1 MTMTRSEQLI
11 KWLGDRQRK
20 YADGVALFD
29 ALAKQVQKEKYS
41 AYFAAAPANPHI
53 FDPHFTQLINC
64 LTRISREIRE
74 APAFYPAANEAIV
87 EAKEV
92 DEYVRTKELTLR
104 TTAITEHER
113 QIEELT
119 ERIEELEASDN
130 TDEVSGLQEQIDE
143 HRAELEQ
150 LRKEVDM
157 LSQPGVKV
165 VTEASMPASI
175 KKAYARIKEI
185 APLYASLHSDIANPD
200 ITDDARKPLAEQ
212 LCKLDDERR
221 KLWKTIDNWSEG
233 KGNLESDVKRPAF
246 SDNPVV
252 RGIELARHVKRL
264 KQNIANSK
272 NAAEKAKEDGRQV
285 VYDNAM
291 SRIAGYEAELAEIE
305 KEIAGEQI
313 SG

>member
-1 MTMTRSEQLI
+1 MTRNEQLI
-11 KWLGDRQRK
+11 NWLGNRQRK

-29 ALAKQVQKEKYS
+29 ALARQVQKEKYS
-41 AYFAAAPANPHI
+41 AYFAAAPASPHV

-64 LTRISREIRE
+64 LSRISREIRE
-74 APAFYPAANEAIV
+74 APELYPAANEAIV
-87 EAKEV
+87 ETKKV
-92 DEYVRTKELTLR
+92 DEKMRTEELTKR
-104 TTAITEHER
+104 TAAIATHEQ

-119 ERIEELEASDN
+119 ERIEDLEGSDN
-130 TDEVSGLQEQIDE
+130 AGEFSDLQEQIDE

-150 LRKEVDM
+150 LRKEVDI
-157 LSQPGVKV
+157 LNQPGVKV
-165 VTEASMPASI
+165 VTEASMPTSI

-200 ITDDARKPLAEQ
+200 ITDEKRKSLAEE

-221 KLWKTIDNWSEG
+221 KLWKAVDAWSEG
-233 KGNLESDVKRPAF
+233 KGTLSLDAARPVF

-252 RGIELARHVKRL
+252 RGIELMRHVKRL
-264 KQNIANSK
+264 KQNIVNSQR
-272 NAAEKAKEDGRQV
+272 AADKAKEDGRMV

-291 SRIAGYEAELAEIE
+291 NRIAGYNAELTEIE
-305 KEIAGEQI
+305 KEIAGEKV

>member
-1 MTMTRSEQLI
+1 MTRNEQLI
-11 KWLGDRQRK
+11 NWLGNRQRK
-20 YADGVALFD
+20 YAAGVALFD

-74 APAFYPAANEAIV
+74 APELYPAANESIV

-92 DEYVRTKELTLR
+92 DEKARTEELTKR
-104 TTAITEHER
+104 TAAIATHEQ

-119 ERIEELEASDN
+119 ERIEYLEGSDN
-130 TDEVSGLQEQIDE
+130 TGDISELQEQIDE

-150 LRKEVDM
+150 LRKEVDA
-157 LSQPGVKV
+157 LSEPGVKV
-165 VTEASMPASI
+165 VTEASMPTSI

-185 APLYASLHSDIANPD
+185 APLYASLHNDIANPD
-200 ITDDARKPLAEQ
+200 LEDEKRKSLAEE

-221 KLWKTIDNWSEG
+221 KLWKAIDAWAEG
-233 KGNLESDVKRPAF
+233 KGTLSLDAKRPVF
-246 SDNPVV
+246 SNNPVV

-264 KQNIANSK
+264 KQNIVNSQRS
-272 NAAEKAKEDGRQV
+272 ADKAKEDGRQV

-291 SRIAGYEAELAEIE
+291 SRIAGYEEELAEIE
-305 KEIAGEQI
+305 KEIAGEKV

>member
-1 MTMTRSEQLI
+1 MTRNEQLI
-11 KWLGDRQRK
+11 NWLGNRQRK

-29 ALAKQVQKEKYS
+29 TLAKQVQKEKYS

-74 APAFYPAANEAIV
+74 APELYPAANESIV

-92 DEYVRTKELTLR
+92 DEKARTEELTKR
-104 TTAITEHER
+104 TAAIATHEQ

-119 ERIEELEASDN
+119 ERIEYLEGSDN
-130 TDEVSGLQEQIDE
+130 TGDISELQEQIDE

-150 LRKEVDM
+150 LRKEVDA
-157 LSQPGVKV
+157 LSEPGVKV
-165 VTEASMPASI
+165 VTEASMPTSI

-185 APLYASLHSDIANPD
+185 APLYASLHNDIANPD
-200 ITDDARKPLAEQ
+200 LEDEKRKSLAEE

-221 KLWKTIDNWSEG
+221 KLWKAIDTWAEG
-233 KGNLESDVKRPAF
+233 KGTLSLDAKRPVF
-246 SDNPVV
+246 SNNPVV

-264 KQNIANSK
+264 KQNIVNSQRS
-272 NAAEKAKEDGRQV
+272 ADKAKEGGRQV

-291 SRIAGYEAELAEIE
+291 SRIAGYEEELAEIE
-305 KEIAGEQI
+305 KEIAGEKV

>member
-1 MTMTRSEQLI
+1 MTRNEQLI
-11 KWLGDRQRK
+11 NWLGNRQRK

-29 ALAKQVQKEKYS
+29 ALARQVQKEKYS
-41 AYFAAAPANPHI
+41 VYFAAAPANPHI

-74 APAFYPAANEAIV
+74 APELYPAANESII

-92 DEYVRTKELTLR
+92 DEKARTEELTKR
-104 TTAITEHER
+104 TAAIATHEQ
-113 QIEELT
+113 QIEDLT
-119 ERIEELEASDN
+119 ERIEDLEGSDN
-130 TDEVSGLQEQIDE
+130 TGDISELQEQIDE

-150 LRKEVDM
+150 LRKEVDA
-157 LSQPGVKV
+157 LSNPGVKV
-165 VTEASMPASI
+165 VTEASMPTSI

-185 APLYASLHSDIANPD
+185 APLYASLHNDIANPD
-200 ITDDARKPLAEQ
+200 IEDEARKTLAEE

-221 KLWKTIDNWSEG
+221 RLWKAIDAWSEG
-233 KGNLESDVKRPAF
+233 KGTLSLDAKRPVF

-264 KQNIANSK
+264 KQNIVNSQRS
-272 NAAEKAKEDGRQV
+272 ADKAKEDGRQV

-291 SRIAGYEAELAEIE
+291 SRIAGYEKELAEIE
-305 KEIAGEQI
+305 KEISGEKV

>member
-1 MTMTRSEQLI
+1 MTRNEQLI
-11 KWLGDRQRK
+11 NWLGNRQRN
-20 YADGVALFD
+20 GVVLFD

-41 AYFAAAPANPHI
+41 VYFAAAPANPHI

-74 APAFYPAANEAIV
+74 APELYPAANESII

-92 DEYVRTKELTLR
+92 DEKARTEELTKR
-104 TTAITEHER
+104 TAAIATHEQ

-119 ERIEELEASDN
+119 ERIEDLEGSDN
-130 TDEVSGLQEQIDE
+130 IGDISELQEQIDE

-150 LRKEVDM
+150 LRKEVDA
-157 LSQPGVKV
+157 LSNPGVKV
-165 VTEASMPASI
+165 VTEASMPTSI

-185 APLYASLHSDIANPD
+185 APLYASLHNDIANPD
-200 ITDDARKPLAEQ
+200 IEDEARKTLAEE

-221 KLWKTIDNWSEG
+221 RLWKAIDTWSEG
-233 KGNLESDVKRPAF
+233 KGTLNLDAKRPVF

-264 KQNIANSK
+264 KQNIVNSQRS
-272 NAAEKAKEDGRQV
+272 ADKAKEDGRQV

-291 SRIAGYEAELAEIE
+291 SRIAGYEKELAEIE
-305 KEIAGEQI
+305 KEISGEKV

>member
-1 MTMTRSEQLI
+1 MTRNEQLI
-11 KWLGDRQRK
+11 NWLGNRQRK

-29 ALAKQVQKEKYS
+29 ALARQVQKEKYS
-41 AYFAAAPANPHI
+41 VYFAAAPANPHI

-74 APAFYPAANEAIV
+74 APELYPAANESII

-92 DEYVRTKELTLR
+92 DEKARTEELTKR
-104 TTAITEHER
+104 TAAIATHEQ

-119 ERIEELEASDN
+119 ERIEYLEGSDN
-130 TDEVSGLQEQIDE
+130 TGDISELQEQIDE

-150 LRKEVDM
+150 LRKEVDA
-157 LSQPGVKV
+157 LSEPGVKV
-165 VTEASMPASI
+165 VTEASMPTSI

-185 APLYASLHSDIANPD
+185 APLYASLHNDIANPD
-200 ITDDARKPLAEQ
+200 LEDEKRKSLAEE

-221 KLWKTIDNWSEG
+221 KLWKAIDTWAEG
-233 KGNLESDVKRPAF
+233 KGTLSLDAKRPVF
-246 SDNPVV
+246 SNNPVV

-264 KQNIANSK
+264 KQNIVNSQRS
-272 NAAEKAKEDGRQV
+272 ADKAKEDGRQV

-291 SRIAGYEAELAEIE
+291 SRIAGYEEELAEIE
-305 KEIAGEQI
+305 KEIAGEKV

>member
-1 MTMTRSEQLI
+1 MTRNEQLI
-11 KWLGDRQRK
+11 NWLGNRQRK

-29 ALAKQVQKEKYS
+29 ALVRQVQKEKYS
-41 AYFAAAPANPHI
+41 VYFAAAPANPHI

-74 APAFYPAANEAIV
+74 APELYPAANESII

-92 DEYVRTKELTLR
+92 DEKARTEELTKR
-104 TTAITEHER
+104 TAAIATHEQ

-119 ERIEELEASDN
+119 ERIEDLEGSDN
-130 TDEVSGLQEQIDE
+130 TGDISELQEQIDE

-150 LRKEVDM
+150 LRKEVDA
-157 LSQPGVKV
+157 LSNPGVKV
-165 VTEASMPASI
+165 VTEASMPTSI

-185 APLYASLHSDIANPD
+185 APLYASLHNDIANPD
-200 ITDDARKPLAEQ
+200 IEDEARKTLAEE

-221 KLWKTIDNWSEG
+221 RLWKAIDAWSEG
-233 KGNLESDVKRPAF
+233 KGTLSLDAKRPVF

-264 KQNIANSK
+264 KQNIVNSQRS
-272 NAAEKAKEDGRQV
+272 ADKAKEDGRQV

-291 SRIAGYEAELAEIE
+291 SRIAGYEKELAEIE
-305 KEIAGEQI
+305 KEISGEKV

>member
-1 MTMTRSEQLI
+1 MTRNEQLI
-11 KWLGDRQRK
+11 NWLGNRQRK

-74 APAFYPAANEAIV
+74 APELYPAANESIV

-92 DEYVRTKELTLR
+92 DEKARTEELTKR
-104 TTAITEHER
+104 TAAIATHEQ

-119 ERIEELEASDN
+119 ERIEYLEGSDN
-130 TDEVSGLQEQIDE
+130 TGDISELQEQIDE

-150 LRKEVDM
+150 LRKEVDA
-157 LSQPGVKV
+157 LSEPGVKV
-165 VTEASMPASI
+165 VTEASMPTSI

-185 APLYASLHSDIANPD
+185 APLYASLHNDIANPD
-200 ITDDARKPLAEQ
+200 LEDEKRKSLAEE

-221 KLWKTIDNWSEG
+221 KLWKAIDTWAEG
-233 KGNLESDVKRPAF
+233 KGTLSLDAKRPVF
-246 SDNPVV
+246 SNNPVV

-264 KQNIANSK
+264 KQNIVNSQRS
-272 NAAEKAKEDGRQV
+272 ADKAKEDGRQV

-291 SRIAGYEAELAEIE
+291 SRIAGYEEELAEIE
-305 KEIAGEQI
+305 KEIAGEKV

>member
-1 MTMTRSEQLI
+1 MTRNEQLI
-11 KWLGDRQRK
+11 NWLGNRQRK

-29 ALAKQVQKEKYS
+29 TLAKQVQKEKYS

-74 APAFYPAANEAIV
+74 APELYPAANESIV

-92 DEYVRTKELTLR
+92 DEKARTEELTKR
-104 TTAITEHER
+104 TAAIATHEQ

-119 ERIEELEASDN
+119 ERIEYLEGSDN
-130 TDEVSGLQEQIDE
+130 TGDISELQEQIDE

-150 LRKEVDM
+150 LRKEVDA
-157 LSQPGVKV
+157 LSEPGVKV
-165 VTEASMPASI
+165 VTEASMPISI

-185 APLYASLHSDIANPD
+185 APLYASLHNDIANPD
-200 ITDDARKPLAEQ
+200 LEDEKRKSLAEE

-221 KLWKTIDNWSEG
+221 KLWKAIDTWAEG
-233 KGNLESDVKRPAF
+233 KGTLSLDAKRPVF
-246 SDNPVV
+246 SNNPVV

-264 KQNIANSK
+264 KQNIVNSQRS
-272 NAAEKAKEDGRQV
+272 ADKAKEDGRQV

-291 SRIAGYEAELAEIE
+291 SRIAGYEEELAEIE
-305 KEIAGEQI
+305 KEIAGEKV

>member
-1 MTMTRSEQLI
+1 MTRNEQLI
-11 KWLGDRQRK
+11 NWLGNRQRK
-20 YADGVALFD
+20 YADGVTLFD
-29 ALAKQVQKEKYS
+29 VLAKQVQKEKYS

-74 APAFYPAANEAIV
+74 APELYPAANESII

-92 DEYVRTKELTLR
+92 DEKVRAEELTKR
-104 TTAITEHER
+104 TAAIATHEQ

-119 ERIEELEASDN
+119 ERIEDLEGNDN
-130 TDEVSGLQEQIDE
+130 AGDVSKLQEQIDE

-150 LRKEVDM
+150 LREEVDA
-157 LSQPGVKV
+157 LSEPGVKV
-165 VTEASMPASI
+165 VTEASMPTSI

-185 APLYASLHSDIANPD
+185 APLYASLHNDIANPD
-200 ITDDARKPLAEQ
+200 IDDEARKTLAEE

-221 KLWKTIDNWSEG
+221 KLWKAIDAWSEG
-233 KGNLESDVKRPAF
+233 KGTLSLDAKRPVF
-246 SDNPVV
+246 SNNPVV

-264 KQNIANSK
+264 KQNIVNSQRS
-272 NAAEKAKEDGRQV
+272 ADKAKEDGRQV

-291 SRIAGYEAELAEIE
+291 SRIAGYEEELAEIE
-305 KEIAGEQI
+305 KEIAGEKV

>member
-1 MTMTRSEQLI
+1 MARNEQLI
-11 KWLGDRQRK
+11 NWLGNRQRK

-29 ALAKQVQKEKYS
+29 TLAKQVQKEKYS

-74 APAFYPAANEAIV
+74 APELYPAANESIV

-92 DEYVRTKELTLR
+92 DEKARTEELTKR
-104 TTAITEHER
+104 TAAIATHEQ

-119 ERIEELEASDN
+119 ERIEYLEGSDN
-130 TDEVSGLQEQIDE
+130 TGDISELQEQIDE

-150 LRKEVDM
+150 LRKEVDA
-157 LSQPGVKV
+157 LSEPGVKV
-165 VTEASMPASI
+165 VTEASMPTSI

-185 APLYASLHSDIANPD
+185 APLYASLHNDIANPD
-200 ITDDARKPLAEQ
+200 LEDEKRKSLAEE

-221 KLWKTIDNWSEG
+221 KLWKAIDTWAEG
-233 KGNLESDVKRPAF
+233 KGTLSLDAKRPVF
-246 SDNPVV
+246 SNNPVV

-264 KQNIANSK
+264 KQNIVNSQRS
-272 NAAEKAKEDGRQV
+272 ADKAKEDGRQV

-291 SRIAGYEAELAEIE
+291 SRIAGYEEELAEIE
-305 KEIAGEQI
+305 KEIAGEKV

>member
-1 MTMTRSEQLI
+1 MTRNEQLI
-11 KWLGDRQRK
+11 NWLGNRQRK

-29 ALAKQVQKEKYS
+29 TLAKQVQKEKYS
-41 AYFAAAPANPHI
+41 VYFAAAPANPHI

-64 LTRISREIRE
+64 LTRISREIRG
-74 APAFYPAANEAIV
+74 APELYPAANESIV

-92 DEYVRTKELTLR
+92 DEKARTEELTKR
-104 TTAITEHER
+104 TAAIATHEQ

-119 ERIEELEASDN
+119 ERIEYLEGSDN
-130 TDEVSGLQEQIDE
+130 TGDISELQEQIDE

-150 LRKEVDM
+150 LRKEVDA
-157 LSQPGVKV
+157 LSEPGVKV
-165 VTEASMPASI
+165 VTEASMPTSI

-185 APLYASLHSDIANPD
+185 APLYASLHNDIANPD
-200 ITDDARKPLAEQ
+200 LEDEKRKSLAEE

-221 KLWKTIDNWSEG
+221 KLWKAIDTWAEG
-233 KGNLESDVKRPAF
+233 KGTLSLDAKRPVF
-246 SDNPVV
+246 SNNPVV

-264 KQNIANSK
+264 KQNIDNSQRS
-272 NAAEKAKEDGRQV
+272 ADKAKEDGRQV

-291 SRIAGYEAELAEIE
+291 SRIAGYEEELAEIE
-305 KEIAGEQI
+305 KEIAGEKV

>member
-1 MTMTRSEQLI
+1 MTRNEQLI
-11 KWLGDRQRK
+11 NWLGNRQRK

-29 ALAKQVQKEKYS
+29 ALARQVQKEKYS
-41 AYFAAAPANPHI
+41 VYFAAAPANPHI

-74 APAFYPAANEAIV
+74 APELYPAANESII

-92 DEYVRTKELTLR
+92 DEKARTEELTKR
-104 TTAITEHER
+104 TAAIATHEQ

-119 ERIEELEASDN
+119 ERIEDLEGSDN
-130 TDEVSGLQEQIDE
+130 TGDISELQEQIDE

-150 LRKEVDM
+150 LRKEVDA
-157 LSQPGVKV
+157 LSNPGVKV
-165 VTEASMPASI
+165 VTEASMPTSI

-185 APLYASLHSDIANPD
+185 APLYASLHNDIANPD
-200 ITDDARKPLAEQ
+200 IEDEARKTLAEE

-221 KLWKTIDNWSEG
+221 RLWKAIDAWSEG
-233 KGNLESDVKRPAF
+233 KGTLSLDAKRPVF

-264 KQNIANSK
+264 KQNIVNSQRS
-272 NAAEKAKEDGRQV
+272 ADKAKEDGRQV

-291 SRIAGYEAELAEIE
+291 SRIAGYEKELAEIE
-305 KEIAGEQI
+305 KEISGEKV

>member
-1 MTMTRSEQLI
+1 MTRNEQLI
-11 KWLGDRQRK
+11 NWLGNRQRK

-74 APAFYPAANEAIV
+74 APELYPAANESIV

-92 DEYVRTKELTLR
+92 DEKARTEELTKR
-104 TTAITEHER
+104 TAAIATHEQ

-119 ERIEELEASDN
+119 ERIEYLEGSDN
-130 TDEVSGLQEQIDE
+130 TGDISELQEQIDE
-143 HRAELEQ
+143 HRAELKQ
-150 LRKEVDM
+150 LRKEVDA
-157 LSQPGVKV
+157 LSEPGVKV
-165 VTEASMPASI
+165 VTEASMPTSI

-185 APLYASLHSDIANPD
+185 APLYASLHNDIANPD
-200 ITDDARKPLAEQ
+200 LEDEKRKSLAEE

-221 KLWKTIDNWSEG
+221 KLWKAIDAWAEG
-233 KGNLESDVKRPAF
+233 KGTLSLDAKRPVF
-246 SDNPVV
+246 SNNPVV

-264 KQNIANSK
+264 KQNIVNSQRS
-272 NAAEKAKEDGRQV
+272 ADKAKEDGRQV

-291 SRIAGYEAELAEIE
+291 SRIAGYEEELAEIE
-305 KEIAGEQI
+305 KEIAGEKV

>member
-1 MTMTRSEQLI
+1 MTRNEQLI
-11 KWLGDRQRK
+11 NWLGNRQRK

-29 ALAKQVQKEKYS
+29 TLAKQVQKEKYS

-74 APAFYPAANEAIV
+74 APELYPAANESIV

-92 DEYVRTKELTLR
+92 DEKARTEELTKR
-104 TTAITEHER
+104 TAAIATHEQ

-119 ERIEELEASDN
+119 ERIEYLEGSDN
-130 TDEVSGLQEQIDE
+130 TGDISELQEQIDE

-150 LRKEVDM
+150 LRKEVDA
-157 LSQPGVKV
+157 LSEPGVKV
-165 VTEASMPASI
+165 VTEASMPTSI

-185 APLYASLHSDIANPD
+185 APLYASLHNDIANPD
-200 ITDDARKPLAEQ
+200 IDDEARKALAEE

-221 KLWKTIDNWSEG
+221 KLWKAIDAWAEG
-233 KGNLESDVKRPAF
+233 KGTLNLDAKRPVF
-246 SDNPVV
+246 SNNPVV

-264 KQNIANSK
+264 KQNIVNSQRS
-272 NAAEKAKEDGRQV
+272 ADKAKEDGRQV

-291 SRIAGYEAELAEIE
+291 NRIAGYEEELAEIE
-305 KEIAGEQI
+305 KEISGEKV

>member
-1 MTMTRSEQLI
+1 MTRNEQLI
-11 KWLGDRQRK
+11 NWLGNRQRK

-29 ALAKQVQKEKYS
+29 TLAKQVQKEKYS

-74 APAFYPAANEAIV
+74 APELYPAANESIV

-92 DEYVRTKELTLR
+92 DEKARTEELTKR
-104 TTAITEHER
+104 TAAIATHEQ

-119 ERIEELEASDN
+119 ERIEYLEGSDN
-130 TDEVSGLQEQIDE
+130 TGDISELQEQIDE

-150 LRKEVDM
+150 LRKEVDA
-157 LSQPGVKV
+157 LSEPGVKV
-165 VTEASMPASI
+165 VTEASMPTSI

-185 APLYASLHSDIANPD
+185 APLYASLHNDIANPD
-200 ITDDARKPLAEQ
+200 LEDEKRKSLAEE

-221 KLWKTIDNWSEG
+221 KLWKAIDTWAEG
-233 KGNLESDVKRPAF
+233 KGTLSLDAKRPVF
-246 SDNPVV
+246 SNNPVV

-264 KQNIANSK
+264 KQNIVNSQRS
-272 NAAEKAKEDGRQV
+272 ADKAKEDGRQV

-291 SRIAGYEAELAEIE
+291 SRIAGYEEELAEIE
-305 KEIAGEQI
+305 KEIAGEKV

>member
-1 MTMTRSEQLI
+1 MTRNEQLI
-11 KWLGDRQRK
+11 NWLGNRQRK

-29 ALAKQVQKEKYS
+29 ALARQVQKEKYS
-41 AYFAAAPANPHI
+41 VYFAAAPANPHI

-74 APAFYPAANEAIV
+74 APELYPAANESII

-92 DEYVRTKELTLR
+92 DEKARTEELTKR
-104 TTAITEHER
+104 TAAIATHEQ

-119 ERIEELEASDN
+119 ERIEDLEGSDN
-130 TDEVSGLQEQIDE
+130 TGDISELQEQIDE

-150 LRKEVDM
+150 LRKEVDA
-157 LSQPGVKV
+157 LSNPGVKV
-165 VTEASMPASI
+165 VTEASMPTSI

-185 APLYASLHSDIANPD
+185 APLYASLHNDIANPD
-200 ITDDARKPLAEQ
+200 IEDEARKTLAEE

-221 KLWKTIDNWSEG
+221 RLWKAIDAWSEG
-233 KGNLESDVKRPAF
+233 KGTLSLDAKRPVF

-264 KQNIANSK
+264 KQNIVNSQRS
-272 NAAEKAKEDGRQV
+272 ADKAKEDGRQV

-291 SRIAGYEAELAEIE
+291 SRIAGYEKELAEIE
-305 KEIAGEQI
+305 KEISGEKV
-313 SG
+313 SR

>member
-1 MTMTRSEQLI
+1 MTRNEQLI
-11 KWLGDRQRK
+11 NWLGNRQRK
-20 YADGVALFD
+20 YADGVALFNT
-29 ALAKQVQKEKYS
+29 LAKQVQKEKYS

-74 APAFYPAANEAIV
+74 APELYPAANESIV

-92 DEYVRTKELTLR
+92 DEKARTEELTKR
-104 TTAITEHER
+104 TAAIATHEQ

-119 ERIEELEASDN
+119 ERIEYLEGSDN
-130 TDEVSGLQEQIDE
+130 TGDISELQEQIDE

-150 LRKEVDM
+150 LRKEVDA
-157 LSQPGVKV
+157 LSEPGVKV
-165 VTEASMPASI
+165 VTEASMPTSI

-185 APLYASLHSDIANPD
+185 APLYASLHNDIANPD
-200 ITDDARKPLAEQ
+200 LEDEKRKSLAEE

-221 KLWKTIDNWSEG
+221 KLWKAIDTWAEG
-233 KGNLESDVKRPAF
+233 KGTLSLDAKRPVF
-246 SDNPVV
+246 SNNPVV

-264 KQNIANSK
+264 KQNIVNSQRS
-272 NAAEKAKEDGRQV
+272 ADKAKEDGRQV

-291 SRIAGYEAELAEIE
+291 SRIAGYEEELAEIE
-305 KEIAGEQI
+305 KEIAGEKV

>member
-1 MTMTRSEQLI
+1 MTRNEQLI
-11 KWLGDRQRK
+11 NWLGNRQRK

-41 AYFAAAPANPHI
+41 VYFAAAPANPHI

-74 APAFYPAANEAIV
+74 APELYPAANESII

-92 DEYVRTKELTLR
+92 DEKARTEELTKR
-104 TTAITEHER
+104 TAAIATHEQ

-119 ERIEELEASDN
+119 ERIEDLEGSDN
-130 TDEVSGLQEQIDE
+130 TGDISELQEQIDE

-150 LRKEVDM
+150 LRKEVDA
-157 LSQPGVKV
+157 LSNPGVKV
-165 VTEASMPASI
+165 VTEASMPTSI

-185 APLYASLHSDIANPD
+185 APLYASLHNDIANPD
-200 ITDDARKPLAEQ
+200 IEDEARKTLAEE

-221 KLWKTIDNWSEG
+221 RLWKAIDTWSEG
-233 KGNLESDVKRPAF
+233 KGTLNLDAKRPVF

-264 KQNIANSK
+264 KQNIVNSQRS
-272 NAAEKAKEDGRQV
+272 ADKAKEDGRQF

-291 SRIAGYEAELAEIE
+291 SRIAGYEKELAEIE
-305 KEIAGEQI
+305 KEISGEKV

>member
-1 MTMTRSEQLI
+1 MTRNEQLI
-11 KWLGDRQRK
+11 NWLGNRQRK

-29 ALAKQVQKEKYS
+29 ALARQVQKEKYS
-41 AYFAAAPANPHI
+41 VYFAAAPANPHI

-74 APAFYPAANEAIV
+74 APELYPAANESII

-92 DEYVRTKELTLR
+92 DEKARTEELTKR
-104 TTAITEHER
+104 TAAIATHEQ

-119 ERIEELEASDN
+119 ERIEDLEGSDN
-130 TDEVSGLQEQIDE
+130 TGDISELQEQIDE

-150 LRKEVDM
+150 LRKEVDA
-157 LSQPGVKV
+157 LSNPGIKV
-165 VTEASMPASI
+165 VTEASMPTSI

-185 APLYASLHSDIANPD
+185 APLYASLHNDIANPD
-200 ITDDARKPLAEQ
+200 IEDEARKTLAEE

-221 KLWKTIDNWSEG
+221 RLWKAIDAWSEG
-233 KGNLESDVKRPAF
+233 KGTLSLDAKRPVF

-264 KQNIANSK
+264 KQNIVNSQRS
-272 NAAEKAKEDGRQV
+272 ADKAKEDGRQV

-291 SRIAGYEAELAEIE
+291 SRIAGYEKELAEIE
-305 KEIAGEQI
+305 KEISGEKV

>member
-1 MTMTRSEQLI
+1 MTRNEQLI
-11 KWLGDRQRK
+11 NWLGNRQRK

-29 ALAKQVQKEKYS
+29 ALARQVQKEKYS
-41 AYFAAAPANPHI
+41 VYFAAAPANPHI

-74 APAFYPAANEAIV
+74 APELYPAANESII

-92 DEYVRTKELTLR
+92 DEKARTEELTKR
-104 TTAITEHER
+104 TAAIATHEQ

-119 ERIEELEASDN
+119 ERIEYLEGSDN
-130 TDEVSGLQEQIDE
+130 TGDISELQEQIDE

-150 LRKEVDM
+150 LRKEVDA
-157 LSQPGVKV
+157 LSNPGVKV
-165 VTEASMPASI
+165 VTEASMPTSI

-185 APLYASLHSDIANPD
+185 APLYASLHNDIANPD
-200 ITDDARKPLAEQ
+200 IEDEARKTLAEE

-221 KLWKTIDNWSEG
+221 RLWKAIDAWSEG
-233 KGNLESDVKRPAF
+233 KGTLSLDAKRPVF

-264 KQNIANSK
+264 KQNIVNSQRS
-272 NAAEKAKEDGRQV
+272 ADKAKEDGRQV

-291 SRIAGYEAELAEIE
+291 SRIAGYEKELAEIE
-305 KEIAGEQI
+305 KEISGEKV

>member
-1 MTMTRSEQLI
+1 MTRNEQLI
-11 KWLGDRQRK
+11 NWLCNRQRK

-41 AYFAAAPANPHI
+41 VYFAAAPANPHI

-74 APAFYPAANEAIV
+74 APELYPAANESII

-92 DEYVRTKELTLR
+92 DEKARTEELTKR
-104 TTAITEHER
+104 TAAIATHEQ

-119 ERIEELEASDN
+119 ERIEDLEGSDN
-130 TDEVSGLQEQIDE
+130 TGDISELQEQIDE

-150 LRKEVDM
+150 LRKEVDA
-157 LSQPGVKV
+157 LSNPGVKV
-165 VTEASMPASI
+165 VTEASMPTSI

-185 APLYASLHSDIANPD
+185 APLYASLHNDIANPD
-200 ITDDARKPLAEQ
+200 IEDEARKTLAEE

-221 KLWKTIDNWSEG
+221 RLWKAIDTWSEG
-233 KGNLESDVKRPAF
+233 KGTLNLDAKRPVF
-246 SDNPVV
+246 SDNLVV

-264 KQNIANSK
+264 KQNIVNSQRS
-272 NAAEKAKEDGRQV
+272 ADKAKEDGRQV

-291 SRIAGYEAELAEIE
+291 SRIAGYEKELAEIE
-305 KEIAGEQI
+305 KEISGEKV

>member
-1 MTMTRSEQLI
+1 MTRNEQLI
-11 KWLGDRQRK
+11 NWLGNRQRK

-29 ALAKQVQKEKYS
+29 ALARQVQKEKYS
-41 AYFAAAPANPHI
+41 VYFAAAPANPHI

-74 APAFYPAANEAIV
+74 APELYPAANESII

-92 DEYVRTKELTLR
+92 DEKARTEELTKR
-104 TTAITEHER
+104 TAAIATHEQ

-119 ERIEELEASDN
+119 ERIEDLEGSDN
-130 TDEVSGLQEQIDE
+130 TGDISELQEQIDE

-150 LRKEVDM
+150 LRKEVDA
-157 LSQPGVKV
+157 LSNPGVKV
-165 VTEASMPASI
+165 VTEASMPTSI
-175 KKAYARIKEI
+175 KKTYARIKEI
-185 APLYASLHSDIANPD
+185 APLYASLHNDIANPD
-200 ITDDARKPLAEQ
+200 IEDEARKTLAEE

-221 KLWKTIDNWSEG
+221 RLWKAIDAWSEG
-233 KGNLESDVKRPAF
+233 KGTLSLDAKRPVF

-264 KQNIANSK
+264 KQNIVNSQRS
-272 NAAEKAKEDGRQV
+272 ADKAKEDGRQV

-291 SRIAGYEAELAEIE
+291 SRIAGYEKELAEIE
-305 KEIAGEQI
+305 KEISGEKV

>member
-1 MTMTRSEQLI
+1 MTRNEQLI
-11 KWLGDRQRK
+11 NWLGNRQRK

-41 AYFAAAPANPHI
+41 VYFAAAPANPHI

-74 APAFYPAANEAIV
+74 APELYPAANESII

-92 DEYVRTKELTLR
+92 DEKARTEELTKR
-104 TTAITEHER
+104 TAAIATHEQ

-119 ERIEELEASDN
+119 ERIEDLEGSDN
-130 TDEVSGLQEQIDE
+130 TGDISELQEQIDE

-150 LRKEVDM
+150 LRKEVDA
-157 LSQPGVKV
+157 LSNPGVKV
-165 VTEASMPASI
+165 VTEASMPTSI

-185 APLYASLHSDIANPD
+185 APLYASLHNDKANPD
-200 ITDDARKPLAEQ
+200 IEHEARKTLAEE

-221 KLWKTIDNWSEG
+221 RLWKAIDTWSEG
-233 KGNLESDVKRPAF
+233 KGTLNLDAKRPVF

-264 KQNIANSK
+264 KQNIVNSQRS
-272 NAAEKAKEDGRQV
+272 ADKAKEDGRQV

-291 SRIAGYEAELAEIE
+291 SRIAGYEKELAEIE
-305 KEIAGEQI
+305 KEISGEKV

>member
-1 MTMTRSEQLI
+1 MTRNEQLI
-11 KWLGDRQRK
+11 NWLGNRQRK

-29 ALAKQVQKEKYS
+29 TLAKQVQKEKYS

-74 APAFYPAANEAIV
+74 APELYPAANESIV

-92 DEYVRTKELTLR
+92 DEKARTEELTKR
-104 TTAITEHER
+104 TAAIATHEQ

-119 ERIEELEASDN
+119 ERIEYLEGSDN
-130 TDEVSGLQEQIDE
+130 TGDISELQEQIDE
-143 HRAELEQ
+143 HRAEQEQ
-150 LRKEVDM
+150 LRKEVDA
-157 LSQPGVKV
+157 LSEPGVKV
-165 VTEASMPASI
+165 VTEAFMPTSI

-185 APLYASLHSDIANPD
+185 APLYASLHNDIANPD
-200 ITDDARKPLAEQ
+200 LEDEKRKSLAEE

-221 KLWKTIDNWSEG
+221 KLWKAIDTWAEG
-233 KGNLESDVKRPAF
+233 KGTLSLDAKRPVF
-246 SDNPVV
+246 SNNPVV

-264 KQNIANSK
+264 KQNIVNSQRS
-272 NAAEKAKEDGRQV
+272 ADKAKEDGRQV

-291 SRIAGYEAELAEIE
+291 SRIAGYEEELAEIE
-305 KEIAGEQI
+305 KEIAGEKV

>member
-1 MTMTRSEQLI
+1 MTRNEQLI
-11 KWLGDRQRK
+11 SWLGTRQRK

-29 ALAKQVQKEKYS
+29 ALARQVQKEKYS
-41 AYFAAAPANPHI
+41 VYFAAAPANPHI

-74 APAFYPAANEAIV
+74 APELYPAANESII

-92 DEYVRTKELTLR
+92 DEKARTEELTKR
-104 TTAITEHER
+104 TAAIATHEQ

-119 ERIEELEASDN
+119 ERIEDLEGSDN
-130 TDEVSGLQEQIDE
+130 TGDISELQEQIDE

-150 LRKEVDM
+150 LRKEVDA
-157 LSQPGVKV
+157 LSNPGVKV
-165 VTEASMPASI
+165 VTEASMPTSI

-185 APLYASLHSDIANPD
+185 APLYASLHNDIANPD
-200 ITDDARKPLAEQ
+200 IEDEARKTLAEE

-221 KLWKTIDNWSEG
+221 RLWKAIDAWSEG
-233 KGNLESDVKRPAF
+233 KGTLSLDAKRPVF

-264 KQNIANSK
+264 KQNIVNSQRS
-272 NAAEKAKEDGRQV
+272 ADKAKEDGRQV

-291 SRIAGYEAELAEIE
+291 SRIAGYEKELAEIE
-305 KEIAGEQI
+305 KEISGEKV

>member
-1 MTMTRSEQLI
+1 MTRNEQLI
-11 KWLGDRQRK
+11 NWLGNRQRK

-64 LTRISREIRE
+64 LTRISRELRE
-74 APAFYPAANEAIV
+74 APELYPAANEPMV
-87 EAKEV
+87 ETKEV
-92 DEYVRTKELTLR
+92 DEKVRMEELTKR
-104 TTAITEHER
+104 TDAIATHEQ

-119 ERIEELEASDN
+119 ERIEDLEGSDN
-130 TDEVSGLQEQIDE
+130 TDDISELQEQIDE

-150 LRKEVDM
+150 LRKEVDA
-157 LSQPGVKV
+157 LSEPGVKV
-165 VTEASMPASI
+165 VTEASMPTSI

-185 APLYASLHSDIANPD
+185 APLYASLHNDIANPD
-200 ITDDARKPLAEQ
+200 ITDEKRKSLAEE

-221 KLWKTIDNWSEG
+221 KLWKAIDAWAEG
-233 KGNLESDVKRPAF
+233 KGTLSLDAKRPAF

-272 NAAEKAKEDGRQV
+272 KAAEKAKEDGRQV
-285 VYDNAM
+285 VYENAM
-291 SRIAGYEAELAEIE
+291 QRIAGYEADLAETE
-305 KEIAGEQI
+305 KEIAGEKV

>member
-1 MTMTRSEQLI
+1 MTRNEQLI
-11 KWLGDRQRK
+11 NWLGNRQRK

-29 ALAKQVQKEKYS
+29 ALARQVQKEKYS
-41 AYFAAAPANPHI
+41 VYFAAAPANPHI

-74 APAFYPAANEAIV
+74 APELYPAANESII

-92 DEYVRTKELTLR
+92 DEKARTEELTKR
-104 TTAITEHER
+104 TAAIATHEQ

-119 ERIEELEASDN
+119 ERIEDLEGSDN
-130 TDEVSGLQEQIDE
+130 TGDISELQEQIDE

-150 LRKEVDM
+150 LRKEVDA
-157 LSQPGVKV
+157 LSNPGVKV
-165 VTEASMPASI
+165 VTEASMPTSI

-185 APLYASLHSDIANPD
+185 APLYASLHNDIANPD
-200 ITDDARKPLAEQ
+200 IEDEARKTLAEE

-221 KLWKTIDNWSEG
+221 RIWKAIDAWSEG
-233 KGNLESDVKRPAF
+233 KGTLSLDAKRPVF

-264 KQNIANSK
+264 KQNIVNSQRS
-272 NAAEKAKEDGRQV
+272 ADKAKEDGRQV
-285 VYDNAM
+285 VYNNAM
-291 SRIAGYEAELAEIE
+291 SRIAGYEKELAEIE
-305 KEIAGEQI
+305 KEISGEKV

>member
-1 MTMTRSEQLI
+1 MTRNEQLI
-11 KWLGDRQRK
+11 NWLGNRQRK

-29 ALAKQVQKEKYS
+29 TLAKQVQKEKYS

-74 APAFYPAANEAIV
+74 APELYPAANESIV

-92 DEYVRTKELTLR
+92 DEKARTEELTKR
-104 TTAITEHER
+104 TAAIATHEQ

-119 ERIEELEASDN
+119 ERIEYLEGSDN
-130 TDEVSGLQEQIDE
+130 TGDISELQEQIDE

-150 LRKEVDM
+150 LRKEVDA
-157 LSQPGVKV
+157 LSEPGVKV
-165 VTEASMPASI
+165 VTEASMPTSI

-185 APLYASLHSDIANPD
+185 APLYASLHNDIANPD
-200 ITDDARKPLAEQ
+200 LEDEKRKSLAEE

-221 KLWKTIDNWSEG
+221 KLWKAIDTWAEG
-233 KGNLESDVKRPAF
+233 KGTLSLDAKRPVF
-246 SDNPVV
+246 SNNPVV

-264 KQNIANSK
+264 KQNIVNSQRS
-272 NAAEKAKEDGRQV
+272 ADKAKEDGRQV

-291 SRIAGYEAELAEIE
+291 SRIAEYEEELAEIE
-305 KEIAGEQI
+305 KEIAGEKV

>member
-1 MTMTRSEQLI
+1 MTRNEQLI
-11 KWLGDRQRK
+11 NWLGNRQRK

-29 ALAKQVQKEKYS
+29 ALARQVQKEKYS
-41 AYFAAAPANPHI
+41 VYFAAAPANPHI

-74 APAFYPAANEAIV
+74 APELYPAANESII

-92 DEYVRTKELTLR
+92 DEKARTEELTKR
-104 TTAITEHER
+104 TAAIATHEQ

-119 ERIEELEASDN
+119 ERIEDLEGSDN
-130 TDEVSGLQEQIDE
+130 TGDISELQEQIDK

-150 LRKEVDM
+150 LRKEVDA
-157 LSQPGVKV
+157 LSNPGVKV
-165 VTEASMPASI
+165 VTEASMPTSI

-185 APLYASLHSDIANPD
+185 APLYASLHNDIANPD
-200 ITDDARKPLAEQ
+200 IEDEARKTLAEE

-221 KLWKTIDNWSEG
+221 RLWKAIDAWSEG
-233 KGNLESDVKRPAF
+233 KGTLSLDAKRPVF

-264 KQNIANSK
+264 KQNIVNSQRS
-272 NAAEKAKEDGRQV
+272 ADKAKEDGRQV

-291 SRIAGYEAELAEIE
+291 SRIAGYEKELAEIE
-305 KEIAGEQI
+305 KEISGEKV

>member
-1 MTMTRSEQLI
+1 MTRNEQLI
-11 KWLGDRQRK
+11 NWLGNRQRK

-29 ALAKQVQKEKYS
+29 TLAKQVQKEKYS

-74 APAFYPAANEAIV
+74 APELYPAANESIV

-92 DEYVRTKELTLR
+92 DEKARTEELTKR
-104 TTAITEHER
+104 TAAIATHEQ

-119 ERIEELEASDN
+119 ERIEYLEGSDN
-130 TDEVSGLQEQIDE
+130 TGDISELQEQIDE

-150 LRKEVDM
+150 LRKEVDA
-157 LSQPGVKV
+157 LSEPGVKV
-165 VTEASMPASI
+165 VTEASIPTSI

-185 APLYASLHSDIANPD
+185 APLYASLHNDIANPD
-200 ITDDARKPLAEQ
+200 LEDEKRKSLAEE

-221 KLWKTIDNWSEG
+221 KLWKAIDTWAEG
-233 KGNLESDVKRPAF
+233 KGTLSLDAKRPVF
-246 SDNPVV
+246 SNNPVV

-264 KQNIANSK
+264 KQNIVNSQRS
-272 NAAEKAKEDGRQV
+272 ADKAKEDGRQV

-291 SRIAGYEAELAEIE
+291 SRIAGYEEELAEIE
-305 KEIAGEQI
+305 KEIAGEKV

>member
-1 MTMTRSEQLI
+1 MTRIELLTS
-11 KWLGDRQRK
+11 WLGNRQRK
-20 YADGVALFD
+20 YADGVALFE
-29 ALAKQVQKEKYS
+29 ALAKPVQKEKYS
-41 AYFAAAPANPHI
+41 TYFATAPANPHI

-64 LTRISREIRE
+64 LTRIAREIRE
-74 APAFYPAANEAIV
+74 TPERYPAAGETIV
-87 EAKEV
+87 NANEV
-92 DEYVRTKELTLR
+92 DEKVRTEELTKR
-104 TTAITEHER
+104 IAAITAHE
-113 QIEELT
+113 QEIEELT
-119 ERIEELEASDN
+119 ERIEELEESDN
-130 TDEVSGLQEQIDE
+130 TGDITELQEQIDE

-150 LRKEVDM
+150 LRKEVDA

-185 APLYASLHSDIANPD
+185 APLYASLHSDIANPALA
-200 ITDDARKPLAEQ
+200 DDARKPLAEQ

-221 KLWKTIDNWSEG
+221 KLWKAIDEWSEG
-233 KGNLESDVKRPAF
+233 KGTLSLDAQRPSF

-272 NAAEKAKEDGRQV
+272 KAAERAQEDGRLV
-285 VYDNAM
+285 VYENAM
-291 SRIAGYEAELAEIE
+291 KRIAGYEADLAETE
-305 KEIAGEQI
+305 KEIAGEKV

>member
-1 MTMTRSEQLI
+1 MTRNEQLI
-11 KWLGDRQRK
+11 NWLGNRQRK

-41 AYFAAAPANPHI
+41 VYFAAAPANPHI

-74 APAFYPAANEAIV
+74 APELYPAANESII

-92 DEYVRTKELTLR
+92 DEKARTEELTKR
-104 TTAITEHER
+104 TAAIATHEQ

-119 ERIEELEASDN
+119 ERIEDLEGSDN
-130 TDEVSGLQEQIDE
+130 IGDISELQEQIDE

-150 LRKEVDM
+150 LRKEVDA
-157 LSQPGVKV
+157 LSNPGVKV
-165 VTEASMPASI
+165 VTEASMPTSI

-185 APLYASLHSDIANPD
+185 APLYASLHNDIANPD
-200 ITDDARKPLAEQ
+200 IEDEARKTLAEE

-221 KLWKTIDNWSEG
+221 RLWKAIDAWSEG
-233 KGNLESDVKRPAF
+233 KGTLSLDAKRPVF

-264 KQNIANSK
+264 KQNIVNSQRS
-272 NAAEKAKEDGRQV
+272 ADKAKEDGRQV

-291 SRIAGYEAELAEIE
+291 SRIAGYEKELAEIE
-305 KEIAGEQI
+305 KEISGEKV